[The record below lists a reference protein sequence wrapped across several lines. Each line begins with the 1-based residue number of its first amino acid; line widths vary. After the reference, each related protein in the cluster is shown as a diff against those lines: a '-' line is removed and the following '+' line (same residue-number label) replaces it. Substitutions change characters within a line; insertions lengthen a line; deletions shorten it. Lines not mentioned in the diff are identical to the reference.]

1 MTATRVV
8 VIGGGIVGLTAAF
21 RLRERAPRGTDVV
34 LLEGSD
40 RAGGHA
46 RTVREAGF
54 VVEAGPNGFLS
65 RASEPEPLALIADLG
80 LAPSLIEARPAA
92 RRRFVAHGG
101 RLRRVPD
108 SLPAFLASDALTPGG
123 KLRLLMEP
131 FARRAPSGA
140 EESVYAFA
148 CRRVGR
154 EAADVLVDT
163 AVSGISAGDSRELS
177 VAAAF
182 PLMIEME
189 RDHGSLLRAMLA
201 RRQPP
206 ARLVSFTDGMDT
218 LTGTLAERLGGAVRT
233 GARVRRLEHTA
244 DAWQVRLEDG
254 GTLAADR
261 VVLAAPASRAATMV
275 ADLDPELARGL
286 AAFPYAGL
294 AVVALAFRAD
304 ALPGRLD
311 GYGYLVAQSE
321 GLDTLGV
328 VWDSSLFERR
338 APEGMVLLR
347 AMLGGARRPEV
358 AALAEDELLRRARAE
373 LGRVLG
379 TEATPVRSWVWR
391 WPQAIAQYTRGHL
404 ERVAWVR
411 ARAALLPG
419 LELCGTSYDGIAFGA
434 GVISAERAVARLLA
448 TDAVAGQAA
457 AGAERVPGT
466 RAAVAAGG
474 AAALPADP
482 ARTARAGVA

>member
-8 VIGGGIVGLTAAF
+8 VIGGGIVGLTAAY
-21 RLRERAPRGTDVV
+21 RLRERAARGAEVV
-34 LLEGSD
+34 LLEAAD
-40 RAGGHA
+40 RAGGHVG
-46 RTVREAGF
+46 TVHEDGF

-108 SLPAFLASDALTPGG
+108 SPPAFLTSDALTPGG

-131 FARRAPSGA
+131 FARRAPPGA
-140 EESVYAFA
+140 EESVYEFA

-154 EAADVLVDT
+154 EATEVLVDT

-182 PLMIEME
+182 PLMTEME
-189 RDHGSLLRAMLA
+189 RDHGSLIRALFA

-206 ARLVSFTDGMDT
+206 ARLVSLAGGMGT
-218 LTGTLAERLGGAVRT
+218 LSEALAERLGGGVRT
-233 GARVRRLEHTA
+233 GARVRRLERSA
-244 DAWQVRLEDG
+244 DVWQVRLEDG
-254 GTLAADR
+254 AALAADR

-311 GYGYLVAQSE
+311 GYGYLVARSE
-321 GLDTLGV
+321 GFDTLGV
-328 VWDSSLFERR
+328 VWDSSLFEGR
-338 APEGMVLLR
+338 APAGMVLLR

-358 AALAEDELLRRARAE
+358 AALAEEELLRRACAE

-379 TEATPVRSWVWR
+379 TEAAPVRSWVWR

-404 ERVAWVR
+404 ERVAEVR
-411 ARAALLPG
+411 ARAARIPG
-419 LELCGTSYDGIAFGA
+419 FELCGTSYDGIALGA

-448 TDAVAGQAA
+448 PDAAAGRAA
-457 AGAERVPGT
+457 AGAERVPDA
-466 RAAVAAGG
+466 RAVIAAGG
-474 AAALPADP
+474 AAALPADQ
-482 ARTARAGVA
+482 ARAARAGVA